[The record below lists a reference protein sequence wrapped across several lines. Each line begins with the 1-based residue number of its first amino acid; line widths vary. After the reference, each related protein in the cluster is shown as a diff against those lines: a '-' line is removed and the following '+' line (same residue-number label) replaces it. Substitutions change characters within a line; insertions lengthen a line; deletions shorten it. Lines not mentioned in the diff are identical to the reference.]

1 MVTAADAFLTATGTS
16 STVKLQVKV
25 EGCKMGEHFSKII
38 KVSCSAREAACA
50 CKSALS
56 AQKMQIKSESIEG
69 NSFSIK
75 AAEKTNWLSTN
86 WPAKVDITGVASR
99 DTVVITLSLGST
111 LTSITQAGSN
121 TNKLELIASNI
132 KALLS

>member
-1 MVTAADAFLTATGTS
+1 MQNGRTFFENHKSQLLRKRSGPRVQVSFICAKNADKKREHQGQFFLYQG
-16 STVKLQVKV
+16 
-25 EGCKMGEHFSKII
+25 SKKI
-38 KVSCSAREAACA
+38 
-50 CKSALS
+50 
-56 AQKMQIKSESIEG
+56 
-69 NSFSIK
+69 
-75 AAEKTNWLSTN
+75 NWLSTN

>member
-1 MVTAADAFLTATGTS
+1 
-16 STVKLQVKV
+16 
-25 EGCKMGEHFSKII
+25 
-38 KVSCSAREAACA
+38 
-50 CKSALS
+50 
-56 AQKMQIKSESIEG
+56 MQIKSESIES

-86 WPAKVDITGVASR
+86 WPTKVDITGVASG